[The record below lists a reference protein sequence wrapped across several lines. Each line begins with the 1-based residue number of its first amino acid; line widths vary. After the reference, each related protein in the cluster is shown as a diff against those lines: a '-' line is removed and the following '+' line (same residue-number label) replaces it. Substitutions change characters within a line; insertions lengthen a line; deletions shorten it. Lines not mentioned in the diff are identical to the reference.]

1 VCVFRL
7 CGYLGYLYID
17 GLSKISLIIVFL
29 GGITVS
35 LERIREQA
43 SIIASLLK
51 LRTSPVGIHFLER
64 EPDRTAIPGFRPLRD
79 FHRRM
84 AFCQA
89 AAISRYYK
97 WPILMGKE
105 DFSCPGALIV
115 FGLVE
120 IPSYFED
127 GSISEGL
134 YTRSKDLGAKLDSH
148 LVKLP
153 ANRYKGLAIFSLEQ
167 PVVRPHVILL
177 YLTPGQ
183 LSRVTVGF
191 TYFTG
196 EPLEM
201 KALGKAGSCSG
212 VAKAFMENRPVAILP
227 GLGDRTLAW
236 TMDDEMAIAFPADI
250 LEPLIEALKEQEKT
264 DVLTYPPKPYL
275 FYEFKFK
282 NIPIIGKY
290 YDKFLKE
297 VHEDER

>member
-1 VCVFRL
+1 MSLDKFRE
-7 CGYLGYLYID
+7 
-17 GLSKISLIIVFL
+17 LSYSLV
-29 GGITVS
+29 
-35 LERIREQA
+35 
-43 SIIASLLK
+43 SLLK
-51 LRTSPVGIHFLER
+51 LRTPPIAIRFLDKD
-64 EPDRTAIPGFRPLRD
+64 PDKTAIPGFRPYRD
-79 FHRRM
+79 FHKRM

-89 AAISRYYK
+89 AAIARYYK

-105 DFSCPGALIV
+105 DFSCPGALVV

-120 IPSYFED
+120 TPTYFED

-134 YTRSKDLGAKLDSH
+134 YTKNKDLGSKLDSH

-153 ANRYKGLAIFSLEQ
+153 VNQYKGLSIFSLDQ
-167 PVVRPHVILL
+167 PVAEPHVVLVH
-177 YLTPGQ
+177 LTPGQ
-183 LSRVTVGF
+183 LSRATVGF

-201 KALGKAGSCSG
+201 KALGKAGSCGG
-212 VAKAFMENRPVAILP
+212 VAKSFKEDKPVVILP

-236 TMDDEMAIAFPADI
+236 TMDDEMALAFPAI
-250 LEPLIEALKEQEKT
+250 MLEQLIEALKKQEET
-264 DVLTYPPKPYL
+264 QVLTYPPKPYL

-297 VHEDER
+297 VHNNEK